1 MTNRQVIESFLNK
14 RAGHTPK
21 RQVLN
26 GVYYYEGMTLRS
38 NGLELINYQTRIAY
52 HQDNKLYLNIK
63 KYSVTTSKIQS
74 LIKHLASQEGLEIIE
89 IEGEGY

>member
-1 MTNRQVIESFLNK
+1 MTNRQVIENFINK

-26 GVYYYEGMTLRS
+26 GIYYYEGMTLRS
-38 NGLELINYQTRIAY
+38 NGLELINYQTRISY
-52 HQDNKLYLNIK
+52 HQDNKLYLNIR

-74 LIKHLASQEGLEIIE
+74 LIKHLASQEGLEVIE
-89 IEGEGY
+89 IDGEGY

>member
-1 MTNRQVIESFLNK
+1 MTNRQVIENFINK

-21 RQVLN
+21 RTINSL
-26 GVYYYEGMTLRS
+26 YMYEGMTLRS

-52 HQDNKLYLNIK
+52 HQDNKLYLNIN

-74 LIKHLASQEGLEIIE
+74 LIKKIASDEGLEIVE
-89 IEGEGY
+89 VEGEGF